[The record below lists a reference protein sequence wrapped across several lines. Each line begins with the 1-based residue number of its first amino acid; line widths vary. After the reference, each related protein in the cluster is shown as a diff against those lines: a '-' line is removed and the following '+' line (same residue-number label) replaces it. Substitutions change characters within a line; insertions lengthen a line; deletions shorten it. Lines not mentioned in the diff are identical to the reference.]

1 MSEVE
6 IALENVSILQGEI
19 TALRSELIRFR
30 SEVTM
35 NRTNSMFSE
44 FRNQCAASLINGSLD
59 SALNLSGEEGKSC
72 SMWTQCKPAFV
83 EFFDELAEY
92 ARNGQLSEKKVDD
105 IRQNFDKMKEEAT
118 KLDQC
123 SQCFKHVELYFNQQI
138 EMLEKMG
145 FYQKEGNKPLE
156 IKNLHEKQIANM
168 VGEALSSAVRVQVLK
183 ALYDDGKSFTE
194 LSKITKLRAGNLLF
208 HLDKLQDKELIR
220 QREERGEY
228 QITFTGYHLLNS
240 MLELVKTLGMDD
252 RTM

>member
-1 MSEVE
+1 VSEVE

>member
-6 IALENVSILQGEI
+6 MENVSLLQGEI
-19 TALRSELIRFR
+19 TALRSELNRFR

-59 SALNLSGEEGKSC
+59 SALSLSGEEGKSC

-83 EFFDELAEY
+83 EFFDELADY

-105 IRQNFDKMKEEAT
+105 IRLNFDKMKEEAT

-123 SQCFKHVELYFNQQI
+123 THCFKHVELYFNQQI

-145 FYQKEGNKPLE
+145 FYQKDDSKPLD
-156 IKNLHEKQIANM
+156 IQNLREEQISNI
-168 VGEALSSAVRVQVLK
+168 VGDALSSAVRVQVLK

-208 HLDKLQDKELIR
+208 HLDKLQDKGLIL

-228 QITFTGYHLLNS
+228 QITFKGYHLLNS
-240 MLELVKTLGMDD
+240 MLELVKTLGMDNED
-252 RTM
+252 KN